1 MRGMAS
7 ACSKSGSVTATLPAH
22 RRARHSF
29 VCFQQKQNC
38 LEWRRTSQSHRLASN
53 RTQIP
58 ETANRTLYIYIY
70 ADWGFVFDNDHIVTG
85 GMHKA
90 AEAKQT

>member
-7 ACSKSGSVTATLPAH
+7 AMLKERQCIVCNRDPP
-22 RRARHSF
+22 RARHSF

-58 ETANRTLYIYIY
+58 ETEHYISLLEFLSIIITL
-70 ADWGFVFDNDHIVTG
+70 
-85 GMHKA
+85 
-90 AEAKQT
+90 